1 MLTHDIHI
9 RKGDRRGSQYAK
21 PGGQRSSMQGE
32 ELIAA
37 ERKQNQDE
45 EEMNQNG

>member
-9 RKGDRRGSQYAK
+9 RKGDRKGSKYAK
-21 PGGQRSSMQGE
+21 PGGQRRSMQGE

-37 ERKQNQDE
+37 EGKLNHDE